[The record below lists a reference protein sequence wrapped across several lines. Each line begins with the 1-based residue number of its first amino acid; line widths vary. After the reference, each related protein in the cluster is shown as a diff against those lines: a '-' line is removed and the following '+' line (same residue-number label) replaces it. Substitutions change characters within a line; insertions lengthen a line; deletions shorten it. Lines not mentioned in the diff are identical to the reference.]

1 MHPQDGQ
8 KNLVSGRLRL
18 EAQRENIICPADRV
32 LTLYNEANEP
42 NAKRISGRVRTWFTD
57 EAQKKGWAGI
67 HWVKEVQSKHGA
79 GCVLARP
86 PEKVGV
92 SIKVTKTT
100 LVLDE
105 D

>member
-42 NAKRISGRVRTWFTD
+42 NAK
-57 EAQKKGWAGI
+57 
-67 HWVKEVQSKHGA
+67 
-79 GCVLARP
+79 
-86 PEKVGV
+86 
-92 SIKVTKTT
+92 
-100 LVLDE
+100 
-105 D
+105 